1 LGYGQQIADAH
12 QVMLS
17 FSLNQPS
24 LLDNSILRYGVQLNY
39 KWQLMHKP
47 SAHQFTGTPSF

>member
-1 LGYGQQIADAH
+1 
-12 QVMLS
+12 MLS

-47 SAHQFTGTPSF
+47 ATRKFTGTTAF